1 MTGIEWEAGV
11 GGWLRGLQWCRWGAE
26 QMVVIATCCRIPVG
40 VDGGDRRLTMC
51 YLQFG
56 FAVFQ

>member
-1 MTGIEWEAGV
+1 M
-11 GGWLRGLQWCRWGAE
+11 GGWLCGLQWFWWGAE
-26 QMVVIATCCRIPVG
+26 QMVVIATCCEIPVG

>member
-1 MTGIEWEAGV
+1 MTGNEWEVGV
-11 GGWLRGLQWCRWGAE
+11 GRWLWFAVVLVGAE
-26 QMVVIATCCRIPVG
+26 QMVLIATCCEIPVG
-40 VDGGDRRLTMC
+40 VDGGDRQLIMC

>member
-1 MTGIEWEAGV
+1 MGGCMICGGV
-11 GGWLRGLQWCRWGAE
+11 GE
-26 QMVVIATCCRIPVG
+26 QMVVIATCCEIPVG
-40 VDGGDRRLTMC
+40 VDGGDRRVTMC